1 MKTLEPTCT
10 GLLSR
15 RQAVALLAS
24 FGVAEEAL
32 AQNATTANPRS
43 YRVVLEN
50 ERVRV
55 IEYKSRPGLG
65 VCGEG
70 VHSHP
75 AHLAIALTPA
85 KVKVTQNGK
94 TTYGDV
100 PDIADLEA
108 LPGQLQSGRHG
119 ASLDARRPELGRR
132 ISGQIARSA
141 PETSAASGR
150 GTHAVGLGPARMAGC
165 VRPRAAGQPDC
176 NASSAPPPN
185 GEYDSP

>member
-1 MKTLEPTCT
+1 MKMLESTCA
-10 GLLSR
+10 GRLSR
-15 RQAVALLAS
+15 RQAVALLAA
-24 FGVAEEAL
+24 FGVAEQAV
-32 AQNATTANPRS
+32 AQNATVANPRS
-43 YRVVLEN
+43 YRVVLDN

-100 PDIADLEA
+100 PAGEVMYFEA
-108 LPGQLQSGRHG
+108 EVHTAENVGG
-119 ASLDARRPELGRR
+119 A
-132 ISGQIARSA
+132 
-141 PETSAASGR
+141 
-150 GTHAVGLGPARMAGC
+150 GTRFFLVEMKGKDWKPSTG
-165 VRPRAAGQPDC
+165 
-176 NASSAPPPN
+176 
-185 GEYDSP
+185 

>member
-1 MKTLEPTCT
+1 MKITRPTCNA
-10 GLLSR
+10 LLSR
-15 RQAVALLAS
+15 RQAVALLAA
-24 FGVAEEAL
+24 FGVAEGTL

-85 KVKVTQNGK
+85 KVKVTQDGR
-94 TTYGDV
+94 TTYG
-100 PDIADLEA
+100 E
-108 LPGQLQSGRHG
+108 LPAGEVLFFDAEVHMAENVGG
-119 ASLDARRPELGRR
+119 A
-132 ISGQIARSA
+132 
-141 PETSAASGR
+141 
-150 GTHAVGLGPARMAGC
+150 GTRFYLVEMKGKDWKPSTG
-165 VRPRAAGQPDC
+165 
-176 NASSAPPPN
+176 
-185 GEYDSP
+185 

>member
-1 MKTLEPTCT
+1 M
-10 GLLSR
+10 
-15 RQAVALLAS
+15 LAA
-24 FGVAEEAL
+24 FGVAEEAI
-32 AQNATTANPRS
+32 AQNATVANPRS

-100 PDIADLEA
+100 PAGEVMYFEA
-108 LPGQLQSGRHG
+108 EVHQAENVGG
-119 ASLDARRPELGRR
+119 A
-132 ISGQIARSA
+132 
-141 PETSAASGR
+141 
-150 GTHAVGLGPARMAGC
+150 GTRFFLVEMKGKDWKPSTG
-165 VRPRAAGQPDC
+165 
-176 NASSAPPPN
+176 
-185 GEYDSP
+185 